1 MRNPSPRTKIQ
12 KGLTEICTGKYYSQ
26 IPLDKIFELIKENG
40 GLPVQ
45 EDGTEWSGFLCGH
58 SSFTDIQVKGVK
70 KMKYLRLAWYKMQSG
85 RYEIT
90 AYVY

>member
-1 MRNPSPRTKIQ
+1 MRNLSPRTKIQ
-12 KGLTEICTGKYYSQ
+12 KGLTTICAQYYSQ

-58 SSFTDIQVKGVK
+58 SSFTEIRVKGVAK
-70 KMKYLRLAWYKMQSG
+70 VKWLHLAWYKLQSG

-90 AYVY
+90 AYVN